1 MNDGHQP
8 SEHEQELRRQ
18 AERKLRAIDPDTL
31 GEKSLPEIRQLLHEL
46 QVHQV
51 ELEMQQEELQ
61 ATAHALRA
69 SEARYR
75 HLYQF
80 APNGCFT
87 LNAGGGIEELNFAAA
102 ALLGLDRRL
111 AVGKLLRTFVHVNS
125 RADFDD
131 FFRNLRYL
139 QDPQRCEVTLLP
151 YTKEPRT
158 VLLEGAGL
166 GEEPAETIHFLVTAV
181 DITERN
187 RAEGA
192 ARDREQNNL
201 LQSMM
206 SAVLT
211 GLLVLDCVRDERGE
225 VIDFAYRLANPFIEQ
240 LTGRSLVGGRLLEM
254 YPGLRDA
261 GIFDRL
267 KDVVD
272 TGRPAD
278 FEQYYD
284 GEGFSH
290 WFRITGVKLGDGVVS
305 SIEDITG
312 RKRLEEA
319 NLRMRLENQQELL
332 HAILE
337 AQEEER
343 RRISES
349 LHNGVGQILYATKL
363 NLARVELDKTPLP
376 LEQLRQAK
384 ARTDQLLT
392 EAIRETRNVSHEL
405 IPILLQERGLAVAMA
420 DFCKRFSHAGIQ
432 LSCHGLE
439 ERLDRHLENAV
450 YRIAQELVNNMVK
463 HAQATR
469 GRIEV
474 LRGGDR
480 VVIEAQDNGR
490 GIDPAQPGK
499 GIGLRTIRDRVTLLR
514 GTLEIDSAPG
524 AGTTITVTLPILR
537 KGG

>member
-1 MNDGHQP
+1 M
-8 SEHEQELRRQ
+8 
-18 AERKLRAIDPDTL
+18 
-31 GEKSLPEIRQLLHEL
+31 HEL

-61 ATAHALRA
+61 ATTHALRA

-80 APNGCFT
+80 APNGYFT
-87 LNAGGGIEELNFAAA
+87 LNPSGSIEELNFAAA

-111 AVGKLLRTFVHVNS
+111 AVGKFLRTFVQVNS
-125 RADFDD
+125 RGDFDD
-131 FFRNLRYL
+131 FFRNLQYL
-139 QDPQRCEVTLLP
+139 HDPQRCEVTLLH
-151 YTKEPRT
+151 YAEEPRT
-158 VLLEGAGL
+158 VILEGAGL
-166 GEEPAETIHFLVTAV
+166 GEAPSGSIRFLVTAV

-192 ARDREQNNL
+192 AREQNNL
-201 LQSMM
+201 LQSVM
-206 SAVLT
+206 SVVLT
-211 GLLVLDCVRDERGE
+211 GLLVLDCVRNERGE
-225 VIDFAYRLANPFIEQ
+225 VTDFTYRLANPFIEQ
-240 LTGRSLVGGRLLEM
+240 FTGRSLVGCRLIEV
-254 YPGLRDA
+254 YPGLREV

-267 KDVVD
+267 KAVVD
-272 TGRPAD
+272 TGQPAD
-278 FEQYYD
+278 FEQYYN
-284 GEGFSH
+284 GEGFNH

-305 SIEDITG
+305 SIEDITA
-312 RKRLEEA
+312 RKRLEEEH
-319 NLRMRLENQQELL
+319 LRMRLEGQQELL
-332 HAILE
+332 HAIME

-363 NLARVELDKTPLP
+363 NLARIELDKTPLP
-376 LEQLRQAK
+376 LEQLRQAR
-384 ARTDQLLT
+384 AQTDQLLT
-392 EAIRETRNVSHEL
+392 EAIKETRNVSHEL

-474 LRGGDR
+474 LREGDR
-480 VVIEAQDNGR
+480 VVIEAQDNGK
-490 GIDPAQPGK
+490 GIEPAQPGK

-524 AGTTITVTLPILR
+524 AGTMITVTLPILR